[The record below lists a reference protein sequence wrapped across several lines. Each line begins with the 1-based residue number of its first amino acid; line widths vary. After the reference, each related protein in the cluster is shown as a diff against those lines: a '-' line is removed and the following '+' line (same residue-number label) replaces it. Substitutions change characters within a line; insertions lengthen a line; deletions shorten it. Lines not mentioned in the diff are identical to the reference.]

1 MIAVLLFSIIGFGD
15 LTGAKW
21 LWSSSPASASDIERQ
36 AYPLGNGR
44 MGLLPAGNPGSEC
57 ININLDSLWTGGPF
71 ENQSYSGGNPA
82 EDRSHFLPGIRNWIF
97 RNGTGNVSALL
108 SPIYSYG
115 SYTPLA
121 NLTVEIDGIDNY
133 SSYFRDLNL
142 ATGVHTVA
150 FSSGNNRFNTSI
162 FCSRP
167 DDVCVYRI
175 ASESSLPAIRF
186 GFQNNF
192 LNDSLAT
199 TSCTHGQ
206 LQMMGQLAKPGMK
219 FTGVAHSIQPSAV
232 QCDESSLLLSSE
244 SKSTSATIIIA
255 GGTNYDQTH
264 GNKEFGFSFR
274 GEDPGPSVKK
284 AVSAATSRSYEEI
297 LARHIADYQTL
308 FNQFSL
314 ELPDTS
320 NSSAIET
327 ADIISN
333 YDFNQGDP
341 FLESL
346 LVDYGRYL
354 LISSSRDNSLPANLQ
369 GRWAASQY
377 PAWSADYHANIN
389 LQMNYWAAP
398 QVGLGSLQQ
407 ALWNYMEQTWVPYG
421 QETARLLYGAEN
433 GSWVVHDEINIF
445 GYTGMKNDATWAD
458 YPLAGTWMALAIPDW
473 LDYSGDSDW
482 YRRQGYPILK
492 GAVQFWLSQLQED
505 RYFNDGT
512 LVVNP
517 CNSPEHGP
525 TTFGCSNHQQQIWE
539 ILDRVLAFRSESGD
553 EDDDFYQR
561 VEHALA
567 RLDRGVHVGS
577 WGQLQEWKLD
587 IDVKNDTHRHLS
599 GLTGWYPG
607 YSIATEANNQTVSS
621 AVETML
627 WSRGI
632 GKGSDADA
640 GWEKVWRSACWAGL
654 NDTERAN
661 FELRFSISE
670 NIAANGFSQYSG
682 HDGPFQIDANFGLVA
697 AVTAILIRDLP
708 QVHGDESM
716 HTVILGPAIPSSW
729 GGGSVHGVQLRGG
742 GSVDFSWDADGVV
755 QDATVHE
762 RSRPLRLINMEGRTV
777 GN

>member
-1 MIAVLLFSIIGFGD
+1 MTIPLLFCVLGFGD
-15 LTGAKW
+15 LAAAKW
-21 LWSSSPASASDIERQ
+21 LWSNFPANVSVIEKT

-44 MGLLPAGNPGSEC
+44 MGLLPAGNPGSES
-57 ININLDSLWTGGPF
+57 ININIDSLWTGGPF
-71 ENQSYSGGNPA
+71 ENKTYSGGNPPQ
-82 EDRSHFLPGIRNWIF
+82 DRSQFLPGIREEIF
-97 RNGTGNVSALL
+97 QNGTGDVSALL
-108 SPIYSYG
+108 SPISSYG

-121 NLTVEIDGIDNY
+121 NFTVNIDGIDDQ
-133 SSYFRDLNL
+133 SSYFRGLDLT
-142 ATGVHTVA
+142 TGVHEVS
-150 FSSGNNRFNTSI
+150 FLSGGNQFNVSI

-167 DDVCVYRI
+167 DDICVYHI
-175 ASESSLPAIRF
+175 ASKSTLPNIQFR
-186 GFQNNF
+186 FQNDF
-192 LNDSLAT
+192 LNESLMRT
-199 TSCTHGQ
+199 TCTDGQ
-206 LQMMGQLAKPGMK
+206 LQLNCQLAQPGMK
-219 FTGVAHSIQPSAV
+219 FTGIAQSLQPSV
-232 QCDESSLLLSSE
+232 IQCNGNSLALSSM
-244 SKSTSATIIIA
+244 SKSNSASILIG
-255 GGTNYDQTH
+255 GGTNYDMSH
-264 GNKEFGFSFR
+264 GNEAFEFSFH
-274 GEDPGPSVKK
+274 GDDPGPSVKK
-284 AVSAATSRSYEEI
+284 TISAATSKSYEE
-297 LARHIADYQTL
+297 LLVRHVTDHQKL
-308 FNQFSL
+308 FNTFSL
-314 ELPDTS
+314 DLPDSS
-320 NSSAIET
+320 NSSTVQT
-327 ADIISN
+327 ADLIST
-333 YDFNQGDP
+333 YDLNKGNP

-354 LISSSRDNSLPANLQ
+354 LIASSRDNSLPANLQ

-407 ALWNYMEQTWVPYG
+407 AVWNYMEQTWVPYG

-473 LDYSGDSDW
+473 LDYSGDGDW
-482 YRRQGYPILK
+482 YRNQGYPVLK

-512 LVVNP
+512 WVVNP

-525 TTFGCSNHQQQIWE
+525 TTFGCSNYQQQIWE
-539 ILDRVLAFRSESGD
+539 IFDRVLVFREESGD
-553 EDDDFYQR
+553 DDEEFYQR
-561 VEHALA
+561 VEKSLT
-567 RLDRGVHVGS
+567 RLDRGIHIGS

-607 YSIATEANNQTVSS
+607 YSIAKEAQNQTVSS

-632 GKGSDADA
+632 GKGSDADS
-640 GWEKVWRSACWAGL
+640 GWEKVWRSACWARL

-697 AVTAILIRDLP
+697 AVATILIRDLP
-708 QVHGDESM
+708 QVHGDQSV
-716 HTVILGPAIPSSW
+716 HTVLLGPAIPSSW
-729 GGGSVHGVQLRGG
+729 GGGSVRGVQLRGG

-755 QDATVHE
+755 QDATVHG
-762 RSRPLRLINMEGRTV
+762 RSKPIRLINMEGRV
-777 GN
+777 IVN